1 MAVQHYAGDTFVG
14 LSSDVKPLNVIDG
27 ARFYESDSPYLV
39 WLKVS
44 GVWVNIGTSGS
55 SQSGYSGYSGT
66 SGYSGLSTTF
76 IEVHQVS
83 HGFVV
88 GSIVRFDG
96 TNYVKAL
103 ADTPE
108 HAEVVGIVCV
118 IIDSD
123 NFNLLT
129 EGEIE
134 GLSGLIPG
142 YTYFLDLYVP
152 GTYTTTDVSQYGAVS
167 KPLMDAIT
175 DTKAYF
181 HNWRGVIVENGMGE
195 SGYSGYSGVSGFSG
209 TSGFSGRSGYSGY
222 SGTSGF
228 SGTSGY
234 SGYSGT
240 SGVSG
245 YSGYSGFSGSSSS
258 QTILV
263 NQPSHGLSLGE
274 IIRFNGTDYLPALAD
289 TPENAEVVG
298 IVYQVIDSNNFVYLT
313 EGEILGLSGLVPGT
327 VYYLDLYTP
336 GTYSTTDVSQLGAVS
351 KPVLVAVSNTDA
363 FFHNWRGIIVEN
375 SYSGYS
381 GYSGFSG
388 TPSVSTVKAV
398 IGANRLDALAFYFNS
413 FVVSADSSSS
423 PVSDAA
429 FIITSPSLNK
439 VSVYLRQSG
448 VSGGGNNTSIQIF
461 RSADGSAFSAAT
473 SLTSTVTQSVV
484 LDTTSVYT
492 FSGLTINQYDAI
504 FVKCTPTS
512 SGSNYSGIMTIE

>member
-1 MAVQHYAGDTFVG
+1 VAVQHYAGDTFVG

-27 ARFYESDSPYLV
+27 ARFYESDSSYLV

-76 IEVHQVS
+76 IQVHQVS

-88 GSIVRFDG
+88 GDIVRFDG

-108 HAEVVGIVCV
+108 HAEVVGIVCI

-142 YTYFLDLYVP
+142 YTYFLDLYIP
-152 GTYTTTDVSQYGAVS
+152 GAYTTTDVSQYGAVS

-195 SGYSGYSGVSGFSG
+195 SGYSGYSGVSGYSG

-245 YSGYSGFSGSSSS
+245 YSGYSGFSGSSSN

-313 EGEILGLSGLVPGT
+313 EGEIIGLSGLVPGA

-351 KPVLVAVSNTDA
+351 KPVLVAVSNTEA

-398 IGANRLDALAFYFNS
+398 IGANRLDSAAFYFNS
-413 FVVSADSSSS
+413 FIISADSSSS

-429 FIITSPSLNK
+429 FIVTASSLNK
-439 VSVYLRQSG
+439 ISVYLRQSG
-448 VSGGGNNTSIQIF
+448 VGGGNNTSIQIF
-461 RSADGSAFSAAT
+461 RSANGSAFSGAT
-473 SLTSTVTQSVV
+473 ALTGTTTESVAQ
-484 LDTTSVYT
+484 DTISVYT
-492 FSGLTINQYDAI
+492 FSGLTINPYDAI
-504 FVKCTPTS
+504 FIKCTPTS
-512 SGSNYSGIMTIE
+512 SGSDYSGIMTIE

>member
-88 GSIVRFDG
+88 GSIVRFNG

-152 GTYTTTDVSQYGAVS
+152 GAYTTTDVSQYGAVS

-175 DTKAYF
+175 ATKAYF

-195 SGYSGYSGVSGFSG
+195 SGYSGYSGV
-209 TSGFSGRSGYSGY
+209 SGY

-245 YSGYSGFSGSSSS
+245 YSGYSGFSGSSSN

-448 VSGGGNNTSIQIF
+448 VGGGGNNTSIQIF

-473 SLTSTVTQSVV
+473 SLTSPVTQSVV